1 MNLVRILGRR
11 FHSGDHVTQHGM
23 SYEHVNLLGSG
34 AGPRSLRSLRGS
46 IIPNNLGHDQHNYGW
61 TNYENDTYH
70 PIHSSKVCTLS
81 QF

>member
-46 IIPNNLGHDQHNYGW
+46 IIPNTLRHDRHHHGPKNHA
-61 TNYENDTYH
+61 NDTYH